1 MISAAN
7 WLTAWILFILIL
19 LLLIKTRAGQTIA
32 YYLLWMAVIYL
43 LITHYQQITNI
54 FQAGGIIQNG

>member
-1 MISAAN
+1 MSAAN
-7 WLTAWILFILIL
+7 YLTAWILFILIL
-19 LLLIKTRAGQTIA
+19 LLIVKTRVGQTIA

-43 LITHYQQITNI
+43 LISHYQEITNI